1 MFEKLL
7 QAYQVIMPKFINI
20 LFIFM
25 PLIAF
30 GEVNSSSAN
39 RFSDNDSFRER
50 NTEQRGAISAKLISD
65 SDSNLLAVP
74 SWFYQV
80 EVSSSVG
87 SINYSITTEYSDSLT
102 AEESGVLRSRSYN
115 STSQKF
121 FLTPRLQAFRLL
133 PDRIRR

>member
-1 MFEKLL
+1 
-7 QAYQVIMPKFINI
+7 MPKFINI

-30 GEVNSSSAN
+30 GEVNSPSAN
-39 RFSDNDSFRER
+39 KFSDNDSFRER
-50 NTEQRGAISAKLISD
+50 SSEQRGAISGKLISD
-65 SDSNLLAVP
+65 SDSNLLEVP

-102 AEESGVLRSRSYN
+102 AEEFGILRSRPYN

-121 FLTPRLQAFRLL
+121 FLISRLQAFRLL
-133 PDRIRR
+133 PDQIRR